1 MEKRVAGV
9 LHDAR
14 RHGADILLDM
24 GRALRLGG
32 LVNGKKVS
40 LRRAGCCWRIQKC
53 PTNFSLSWLSAVDE
67 WRKPATNFS
76 LSDISIVLS
85 PCSRIR
91 QQYRAGTISAGAPK
105 AH

>member
-14 RHGADILLDM
+14 RHGADILLDT

-40 LRRAGCCWRIQKC
+40 LRRAGYCWRIREQGERTLEMSDKLQ
-53 PTNFSLSWLSAVDE
+53 PKSAD
-67 WRKPATNFS
+67 KD
-76 LSDISIVLS
+76 L
-85 PCSRIR
+85 
-91 QQYRAGTISAGAPK
+91 G
-105 AH
+105 